1 MCVCGVCVCVC
12 VWCVCVCVCVVCV
25 CVCMCGVCVC
35 GVCVCV
41 CMCVVCVWY
50 KVTGQMTATITNS
63 EMEKKNGHRVLVAN
77 FKKTVHWKD
86 LAEDEEY

>member
-1 MCVCGVCVCVC
+1 
-12 VWCVCVCVCVVCV
+12 
-25 CVCMCGVCVC
+25 
-35 GVCVCV
+35 
-41 CMCVVCVWY
+41 
-50 KVTGQMTATITNS
+50 MTATITNS